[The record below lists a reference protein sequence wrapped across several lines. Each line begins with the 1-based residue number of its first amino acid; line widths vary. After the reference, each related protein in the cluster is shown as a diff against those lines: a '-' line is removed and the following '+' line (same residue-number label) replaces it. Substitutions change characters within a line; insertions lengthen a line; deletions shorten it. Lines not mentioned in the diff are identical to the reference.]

1 MIEYFYFDKPN
12 KLKITFT
19 QPEKI
24 WNVKLEDVQRVKN
37 SIMRILKKKY
47 EI

>member
-1 MIEYFYFDKPN
+1 MIEYFYLEKQTKN
-12 KLKITFT
+12 HIYLAR
-19 QPEKI
+19 KI
-24 WNVKLEDVQRVKN
+24 WNVKWEDVQRVKN